1 MRTFNQ
7 YIKILLEV
15 AKVRITMMVAV
26 TTSFGYILASGEL
39 SLGFILPTLG
49 VFLLACGSSTFNNY
63 QERST
68 DALMNRTK
76 SRPIPSG
83 KLSPGEAVLIGLVL
97 LLLGSIILFLSANLV
112 SLLLGWLAAFWYN
125 IIYTPMKKKFAL
137 AVVPGSLVGAIPPV
151 IGWTAAGGELLS
163 PAVLA
168 LAAFFFIWQIP
179 HFWLLLMIH
188 GKDYSQAG
196 FPTLTD
202 LFTTTQLS
210 RITFIWIV
218 ALSISCLL
226 LPFFNLTSSKVITMF
241 LFLLGSWLVIKTSS
255 ILSASTGKIQFRKAF
270 MDINLY
276 VLIVILSLSVDK
288 LFLTEI

>member
-1 MRTFNQ
+1 
-7 YIKILLEV
+7 
-15 AKVRITMMVAV
+15 MMVAV
-26 TTSFGYILASGEL
+26 TTSFGYILASGEF

-49 VFLLACGSSTFNNY
+49 VFFLACGSSVFNNF
-63 QERST
+63 QERTT
-68 DALMNRTK
+68 DALMDRTK
-76 SRPIPSG
+76 TRPIPSG
-83 KLSPGEAVLIGLVL
+83 KLSSGEAVLFGIIMLSAGSVL
-97 LLLGSIILFLSANLV
+97 LYFSANLV
-112 SLLLGWLAAFWYN
+112 SLLLGCLAAFWYN

-137 AVVPGSLVGAIPPV
+137 AVVPGSVIGAIPPV

-202 LFTTTQLS
+202 LFTTPQLS

-226 LPFFNLTSSKVITMF
+226 LPFFNVTSSKVITI
-241 LFLLGSWLVIKTSS
+241 FLLLLGGWLVAKTSR
-255 ILSASTGKIQFRKAF
+255 ILSVTSGKVGFRKAF
-270 MDINLY
+270 IDINLY
-276 VLIVILSLSVDK
+276 VLLVIVSLSFDK

>member
-1 MRTFNQ
+1 M
-7 YIKILLEV
+7 
-15 AKVRITMMVAV
+15 
-26 TTSFGYILASGEL
+26 
-39 SLGFILPTLG
+39 PTLG
-49 VFLLACGSSTFNNY
+49 VFFLACGSSTFNNY
-63 QERST
+63 QERAT
-68 DALMNRTK
+68 DALMTRTK

-83 KLSPGEAVLIGLVL
+83 KLSAGEAVFFGSL
-97 LLLGSIILFLSANLV
+97 LLLAGSAILFVSANLI
-112 SLLLGWLAAFWYN
+112 SMLLGWLAVFWYN

-137 AVVPGSLVGAIPPV
+137 AVVPGSLIGALPPV
-151 IGWTAAGGELLS
+151 IGWTAAGGELLD

-202 LFTTTQLS
+202 LFTTPQLS

-218 ALSISCLL
+218 ALSISCLM
-226 LPFFNLTSSKVITMF
+226 LPFFNVTSSKVITIF
-241 LFLLGSWLVIKTSS
+241 LLLLGSWLVIKTSR
-255 ILSASTGKIQFRKAF
+255 ILSDTVGKIGFRKAF
-270 MDINLY
+270 IDINLY
-276 VLIVILSLSVDK
+276 VLIVIVSLSIDK